1 MNKYLV
7 VDYKIAARYRSNIFG
22 KNFKWPVN
30 HSFYDDTY
38 KNFYDWIYDFPSII
52 GKNEKLK
59 LIFELVELDL
69 LEYLG
74 NIFGALVDVHLSK
87 KEKLKLAYDKN
98 DSIYNMI
105 INDNFNENHKD
116 RNYKKYLSDFGD
128 NFIQLSRNVYKSN
141 DQRAKIKSD
150 INKML
155 GSNIKEVKSY

>member
-87 KEKLKLAYDKN
+87 KEKLKSCESEIDNAN
-98 DSIYNMI
+98 DMKAILIFPGVCKDIYSV
-105 INDNFNENHKD
+105 FSENKSKPELIFHNPD
-116 RNYKKYLSDFGD
+116 DITIRVVEYLKE
-128 NFIQLSRNVYKSN
+128 LSN
-141 DQRAKIKSD
+141 
-150 INKML
+150 
-155 GSNIKEVKSY
+155 